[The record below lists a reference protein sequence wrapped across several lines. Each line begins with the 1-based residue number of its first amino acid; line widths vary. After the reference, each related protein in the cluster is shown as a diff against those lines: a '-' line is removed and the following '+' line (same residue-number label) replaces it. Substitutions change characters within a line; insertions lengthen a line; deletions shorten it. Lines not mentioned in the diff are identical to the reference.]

1 MKVVGPQEKIM
12 LSHNRRLIRAAG
24 IFLALAF
31 LSTNSSLAA
40 ITCTDSGDGKK
51 CIASYCY
58 GSGTT
63 CVTQIAC
70 TISQILSTS
79 SSPTFNQITVN
90 PQRRITKILLQPNI
104 SGYSSET
111 YLEMYK
117 IVGGIK
123 TSKVLKVRGSTE
135 PVKIEY
141 DVTDVFGQTD
151 INGTYYIYVS
161 ENYTSQNN
169 NCANLGTYNL
179 IIDYECPNDI
189 GCDNVP
195 DVPKMAFSPASYNYN
210 SVSIGQKSASATYT
224 ISNSGKSNFTVKEVT
239 KSGSNPGEFHK
250 VADNCTG
257 KTLDFHSGANNSCTF
272 QYQFS
277 PETPGAKSASLL
289 ILTDIFKNAQST
301 IAVSGQATTV
311 QKIQVVPGTDI
322 FQQIPAG
329 VTSSPHIYTVTN
341 TGPGSLQIGNLGITG
356 INSADFKVS
365 NDQCSGRTLSSKAI
379 CTFQTVFRPASQGNK
394 SSSITIPSDD
404 QSAGVLSVPL
414 TGAATAASISYCN

>member
-1 MKVVGPQEKIM
+1 M
-12 LSHNRRLIRAAG
+12 LNHNRRLIRAAG

-31 LSTNSSLAA
+31 FSTNNALAG
-40 ITCTDSGDGKK
+40 ITCSDSGDGKQ
-51 CIASYCY
+51 CIADYCY
-58 GSGTT
+58 GAGTT

-70 TISQILSTS
+70 SLTQPISTS
-79 SSPTFNQITVN
+79 SSPIFNATTLGFTTVN
-90 PQRRITKILLQPNI
+90 PQRRITKIVLQPNI
-104 SGYSSET
+104 SGYSSDT
-111 YLEMYK
+111 TLAMDKY
-117 IVGGIK
+117 VGGIK
-123 TSKVLKVRGSTE
+123 VAEKTIKKVGDTVALTQ
-135 PVKIEY
+135 Y
-141 DVTDVFGQTD
+141 DVTDVFGQID
-151 INGTYYIYVS
+151 IYGTYNIYVS
-161 ENYTSQNN
+161 DNWTYQNN
-169 NCANLGTYNL
+169 NCVTLGSYKL
-179 IIDYECPNDI
+179 IINYECPNDI

-195 DVPKMAFSPASYNYN
+195 DVPRLVSSPASYNYN

-224 ISNSGKSNFTVKEVT
+224 VSNSGKANFTVKEIT
-239 KSGSNPGEFHK
+239 KAGSNPGEFHK

-277 PETPGAKSASLL
+277 PETPGAKSANLL

-311 QKIQVVPGTDI
+311 QNIQVVPGTDI

-329 VTSSPHIYTVTN
+329 VTSSPHFYTVTN

-379 CTFQTVFRPASQGNK
+379 CTFQAVFRPASQGNK

-414 TGAATAASISYCN
+414 TGTATAASVSYCN